1 MKKRYFAVFLMTFP
15 FLFLGCAATTPPLRN
30 SPVISL
36 KKANLKAVL
45 EEQEGLEITWEDAKD
60 LRDFYRGGV
69 QRKAMAEAELREKN
83 YAKALNF
90 YDSSDEFLRFVLG
103 HDDQDSAEYF
113 LFGETSILFFPNL
126 LMADNDLKTGQIL
139 WEMGRESAAHHK
151 WMQARHFLHKSL
163 LSEPTEWGL
172 SLQREL
178 AALLASPR

>member
-1 MKKRYFAVFLMTFP
+1 MKKRAFVFCLMISP
-15 FLFLGCAATTPPLRN
+15 FFSLGCAATTPPPRN

-69 QRKAMAEAELREKN
+69 QRKAMAEEELRAKK
-83 YAKALNF
+83 YAKALEF
-90 YDSSDEFLRFVLG
+90 YDSSDDFLRFVLR

-126 LMADNDLKTGQIL
+126 LMADNDLKTGRIL
-139 WEMGRESAAHHK
+139 WEMGQEGAAHRQ
-151 WMQARHFLHKSL
+151 WMQARHFLHRSL
-163 LSEPTEWGL
+163 RSEPTEWGL

-178 AALLASPR
+178 AALLVSGR